1 MVVCNKYSPSVG
13 LLHKHI
19 SALINHIGLREHGA
33 TLKYKGIYNPGY
45 PARQSH
51 NPYILDISFYNLV
64 YKKVAKKGNRKA
76 SHGIKAGKKNKMP
89 QDRL

>member
-1 MVVCNKYSPSVG
+1 MMVVRNKYSPSVG

-64 YKKVAKKGNRKA
+64 YKKLLKKEIERPHMTLKQ
-76 SHGIKAGKKNKMP
+76 GKK
-89 QDRL
+89 